1 MSGKLSDKTSIIEY
15 LNSNGHQ
22 LHNPQEITNAF
33 AEFFSTVGNKFAEKI
48 ARPKKSIDCYLSSIR
63 SNNKSLFLEPTT
75 PTEVL
80 KLIHQLPNKKSSGY
94 DGINNIT
101 LKEIGEYIC
110 IPLAELFNES
120 LMTGIFPETMKIAEV
135 VPLYKGKSK
144 HEVENYRPISLLL
157 TISKLLEKI
166 VYKRVYNFLISS
178 NQLYESQYGFR
189 KNHAC
194 EHGIGEFISEV
205 VKNRQMGKITA
216 GIFLDLS
223 KAFDTL
229 EHSVIFKKLER
240 YGIRGNALDWFRSYL
255 CNRKMLTKC
264 RTMSNGIETK
274 SKPFDVSMGTPQGSC
289 LGPLIFIIFCNDLRL
304 HLTHLQ
310 CIQFADDT
318 TLFTSHKSTR
328 YLEYCVTT
336 DLENLHDWFKANKL
350 TLNLNKSVMLIF
362 GNKNQIKTK
371 EIKIGGHEIMT
382 QTVTKF
388 LGIWIDSN
396 LNWTEHVNKIVLKL
410 KSRLILL
417 RRNKNFLN
425 PHCMKVLY

>member
-1 MSGKLSDKTSIIEY
+1 MME
-15 LNSNGHQ
+15 
-22 LHNPQEITNAF
+22 
-33 AEFFSTVGNKFAEKI
+33 
-48 ARPKKSIDCYLSSIR
+48 
-63 SNNKSLFLEPTT
+63 
-75 PTEVL
+75 
-80 KLIHQLPNKKSSGY
+80 
-94 DGINNIT
+94 INNIT

-194 EHGIGEFISEV
+194 EHAIGEFISEV

-223 KAFDTL
+223 KAFDML

-240 YGIRGNALDWFRSYL
+240 YGIRGNALDWFKSYL

-264 RTMSNGIETK
+264 RTMSSGIETK
-274 SKPFDVSMGTPQGSC
+274 SNLFDVSMGTPQGSC

-318 TLFTSHKSTR
+318 TLATNQH
-328 YLEYCVTT
+328 
-336 DLENLHDWFKANKL
+336 AI
-350 TLNLNKSVMLIF
+350 LN
-362 GNKNQIKTK
+362 
-371 EIKIGGHEIMT
+371 
-382 QTVTKF
+382 
-388 LGIWIDSN
+388 
-396 LNWTEHVNKIVLKL
+396 IVLQLIWKMSMIGL
-410 KSRLILL
+410 KRI
-417 RRNKNFLN
+417 N
-425 PHCMKVLY
+425 